1 MEIWKMDSKNTLGRE
16 QMAKIMIVDD
26 HPIVRE
32 GLVQLISQRCRD
44 EFTVVGQ
51 ADNADDALDALT
63 KLRPDVVIVD
73 VFLKGSDGIELV
85 KRIKAMDSDMNV
97 LVLSM
102 HDESLYAERA
112 ISAGATGYVM
122 KNEKSDDII
131 KAIRKVLNGQVYLS
145 DNMMT
150 TLVRGKRTSVV
161 KKGDSLVSSL
171 TDRELEVF
179 RLFGMGWTTR
189 RIAKELHLSIK
200 TIETYCARIKDKLEL
215 SNSNELIR
223 HAVHWVNSRDF
234 S

>member
-1 MEIWKMDSKNTLGRE
+1 MNVKNTFRRKE
-16 QMAKIMIVDD
+16 QAKLLIVDD

-32 GLVQLISQRCRD
+32 GLAQLIDQKCRD
-44 EFTVVGQ
+44 EFTVVSQ
-51 ADNADDALDALT
+51 ADNADDALNAMT
-63 KLRPDVVIVD
+63 QLRPDVVIVD

-85 KRIKAMDSDMNV
+85 KRIKAMDSDVNI

-102 HDESLYAERA
+102 HDELLYAERA
-112 ISAGATGYVM
+112 INAGANGYVM
-122 KNEKSDDII
+122 KNESSDDII
-131 KAIRKVLNGQVYLS
+131 KAIRKVMSGQVYLS

-150 TLVRGKRTSVV
+150 TLVRGKTNSGVE
-161 KKGDSLVSSL
+161 KGDSLVSSL

-189 RIAKELHLSIK
+189 RIARELHLSIK

-223 HAVHWVNSRDF
+223 HAVQWVNSRDF

>member
-1 MEIWKMDSKNTLGRE
+1 MEKQKNNIENILGRE
-16 QMAKIMIVDD
+16 KMAKVMIVDD

-32 GLVQLISQRCRD
+32 GLVQLIDQKCRD
-44 EFTVVGQ
+44 DLVVVGQ

-63 KLRPDVVIVD
+63 SLRPDVVIVD

-85 KRIKAMDSDMNV
+85 KRIKAMDSDISV

-112 ISAGATGYVM
+112 IGAGANGYVM
-122 KNEKSDDII
+122 KNESSDEII
-131 KAIRKVLNGQVYLS
+131 KAIRRVLSGQVYLS
-145 DNMMT
+145 NNMMT
-150 TLVRGKRTSVV
+150 TLVRGKGSGSSD
-161 KKGDSLVSSL
+161 KGQTLVSKL

-179 RLFGMGWTTR
+179 RLFGIGWTTR
-189 RIAKELHLSIK
+189 KIAKELHLSIK

-223 HAVHWVNSRDF
+223 HAVQWINSKGVG
-234 S
+234 